1 MKVFGAD
8 QLKRFC
14 TAILEAVGAPRGEAE
29 IVADSL
35 VKANLRGVDSHG
47 VFRLPIYINRVEHK
61 TIIPG
66 APFTIVREATST
78 ALVDGG
84 SGFGQVVGVRAMKLA
99 VEKAR
104 VTGIGAVSVFNT
116 NHFGMAAYYAM
127 IALQNDMIGVVTSN
141 TSPWV
146 VPWGGRVPMLGTNPL
161 CVAIPSGQDIP
172 IILDMA
178 TSAVARGKI
187 ERAAKEGRPIPEGWA
202 VNENGEPTT
211 DPVAALKG
219 ALLPFGGPKG
229 YGVSFVLDMISGA
242 LAGAACGKDVNS
254 LFPEERRCNVGQ
266 FFLAINVD
274 AFIPVREFKATVD
287 KAIRELKSC
296 PPAPGYAEVLI
307 PGEIEYR
314 TEQKRLREGI
324 PLSGEVRRSLKGLC
338 ERLKVNVGAFQGF
351 EV

>member
-1 MKVFGAD
+1 MKILGAN
-8 QLKRFC
+8 QLKRIC
-14 TAILEAVGAPRGEAE
+14 IAVLEAIGTPRDEAE

-47 VFRLPIYINRVEHK
+47 VFRLTVYVNRVKHK

-66 APFTIVREATST
+66 APFKIVRETPST
-78 ALVDGG
+78 ALVSGG
-84 SGFGQVVGVRAMKLA
+84 FGFGQVIGVKAMKLA

-104 VTGIGAVSVFNT
+104 ETGIGAVSVFDT

-127 IALQNDMIGVVTSN
+127 IALQNDMIGVVTCN

-146 VPWGGRVPMLGTNPL
+146 VPWGGRVPMLGTNPI

-172 IILDMA
+172 TILDMA

-187 ERAAKEGRPIPEGWA
+187 ERAAKEGKPIPEGWA
-202 VNENGEPTT
+202 VDQNGEPTT
-211 DPVAALKG
+211 DPLAALKG

-229 YGVSFVLDMISGA
+229 YGLSFIVDVISGA
-242 LAGAACGKDVNS
+242 LAGAACGKDVCS
-254 LFPEERRCNVGQ
+254 LFPERRKCNVGQ

-274 AFIPVREFKATVD
+274 AFIPIRDFKATVD
-287 KAIRELKSC
+287 KVVLELRSS
-296 PPAPGYAEVLI
+296 PPAPGYASVLI

-314 TEQKRLREGI
+314 TEQKRLLEGV
-324 PLSGEVRRSLKGLC
+324 PLSDETWQRLKKLC
-338 ERLKVNVGAFQGF
+338 EKLRVDINSFMDRG
-351 EV
+351 